1 MNLYAVIFV
10 ACSALALVFG
20 YMLSKVNEREF
31 ESMTG
36 ITIEEFRQAFKEC
49 ENVIPKHSTC
59 KVTSITVTEFR
70 KEDM

>member
-1 MNLYAVIFV
+1 MNLSAVNFV
-10 ACSALALVFG
+10 ACSVLALVFG
-20 YMLSKVNEREF
+20 FMLSKVNDREF

-49 ENVIPKHSTC
+49 ENVIPKHSIC

-70 KEDM
+70 KEDL